1 MDEWWRTVLVVTT
14 IWNLVL
20 LWMNYPREDWIG
32 VVAVGYVSV
41 WIARAI
47 ITYPI
52 GRIMEYLHHR
62 IKTLAKSQGVDLPE
76 HPISMRALPPKVQ
89 LRIISFGIPMICV
102 FMAVSVILTDAIIGF
117 ASLAPLTP
125 GAMPIAIIVAVV
137 GTVITAGHVCNMYFT
152 LSKLQRQLNPEKI
165 HRNGEYVDG
174 LGQLAV
180 AMGM

>member
-1 MDEWWRTVLVVTT
+1 MDKLPEKARLGRMVADVLVVTT

-76 HPISMRALPPKVQ
+76 HPISMRALPPKV
-89 LRIISFGIPMICV
+89 S
-102 FMAVSVILTDAIIGF
+102 
-117 ASLAPLTP
+117 
-125 GAMPIAIIVAVV
+125 
-137 GTVITAGHVCNMYFT
+137 TANY
-152 LSKLQRQLNPEKI
+152 
-165 HRNGEYVDG
+165 
-174 LGQLAV
+174 
-180 AMGM
+180 